1 MGDEAFVPPFPQGV
15 ERKNLSTQLHV
26 WHIPIYLANL
36 VDAATV
42 NVFIG
47 VISQE
52 VANGSDSEFVGE
64 QQGTIG
70 TYALQILDILAK
82 DVQNVEYFSFWN
94 LSDVTSPPP
103 YPQAS
108 WLIAVEF
115 LPIP

>member
-1 MGDEAFVPPFPQGV
+1 
-15 ERKNLSTQLHV
+15 
-26 WHIPIYLANL
+26 
-36 VDAATV
+36 
-42 NVFIG
+42 
-47 VISQE
+47 
-52 VANGSDSEFVGE
+52 
-64 QQGTIG
+64 
-70 TYALQILDILAK
+70 LQILDVLAK